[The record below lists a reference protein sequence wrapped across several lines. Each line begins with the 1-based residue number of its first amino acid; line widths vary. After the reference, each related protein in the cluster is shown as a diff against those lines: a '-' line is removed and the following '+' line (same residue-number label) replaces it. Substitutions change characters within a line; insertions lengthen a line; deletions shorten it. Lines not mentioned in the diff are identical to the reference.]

1 MKKIVI
7 FLSLIFFIFL
17 ISCDDGGH
25 QSGDNG
31 DNNDNVKNEN
41 IFITQAQGNGVL
53 ITGLLEK
60 GKLLSDISVPE
71 TIDGKSVI
79 GIKSGAFAGCTN
91 LVRITL
97 AKSIES
103 IGANAFSGCTGL
115 ESITVKSTPPPA
127 LETGAF
133 DGCTAVFFVPA
144 GYKGTYANSHIWQ
157 DYAARIF
164 ESDAIFIYSI
174 SGDRVIAIAGL
185 TDYGLSLSSLNI
197 PTTIDGYPVTTIKDN
212 AFKNCSGLTGDLIIP
227 NSITS
232 IGNQA
237 FEDCSGFTGDLII
250 PDSVTSIGGWAFKD
264 CSGFTG
270 NLVLSNSLTR
280 IKECAF
286 YGCLGF
292 SGTLTIPEN
301 VTEIE
306 GGAFCGCHGFSGVF
320 IPSNVTTIEML
331 AFQNCSGLTGTL
343 TLPASVTSI
352 GSNAFNGCSNITS
365 VRVENN
371 VPPTLANA
379 NAFDGCTSLTKI
391 YVPYGYADDYKA
403 APGWSAYSDKIDE
416 Y

>member
-17 ISCDDGGH
+17 TSCDDGGH
-25 QSGDNG
+25 QSGENG

-127 LETGAF
+127 LEAGAF

-144 GYKGTYANSHIWQ
+144 GYKGTYANSHIWK

-174 SGDRVIAIAGL
+174 SSDRV
-185 TDYGLSLSSLNI
+185 
-197 PTTIDGYPVTTIKDN
+197 
-212 AFKNCSGLTGDLIIP
+212 
-227 NSITS
+227 
-232 IGNQA
+232 
-237 FEDCSGFTGDLII
+237 
-250 PDSVTSIGGWAFKD
+250 
-264 CSGFTG
+264 
-270 NLVLSNSLTR
+270 
-280 IKECAF
+280 
-286 YGCLGF
+286 
-292 SGTLTIPEN
+292 
-301 VTEIE
+301 
-306 GGAFCGCHGFSGVF
+306 
-320 IPSNVTTIEML
+320 
-331 AFQNCSGLTGTL
+331 
-343 TLPASVTSI
+343 
-352 GSNAFNGCSNITS
+352 
-365 VRVENN
+365 
-371 VPPTLANA
+371 
-379 NAFDGCTSLTKI
+379 
-391 YVPYGYADDYKA
+391 
-403 APGWSAYSDKIDE
+403 
-416 Y
+416 